1 VLYREKNKRGINMY
15 VIIIMIALLVVSELV
30 TAKLAFT
37 PKVKTI
43 KDGYGRVRTM
53 CKGACGGFG
62 DAWGSLGG
70 YCTSCKHDA
79 DVGCKCILHD
89 CGKKYWAKTQ
99 NEKREAN
106 ARGRDQPVPYGVEA

>member
-1 VLYREKNKRGINMY
+1 MSIT
-15 VIIIMIALLVVSELV
+15 IIIMIALLLVTELV
-30 TAKLAFT
+30 TGKDAFKSAKIT
-37 PKVKTI
+37 R
-43 KDGYGRVRTM
+43 DGYGRIRTM

-70 YCTSCKHDA
+70 FCTSCKHDA

-89 CGKKYWAKTQ
+89 CGKQYWAKTQ
-99 NEKREAN
+99 NEKRLAN